1 MYANALTNHLQLD
14 KWHAD
19 ADAPDLAVPV
29 GQDDHVLGDPDAP
42 VTLVQYGDY
51 ECVSCFDAQSIV
63 KTLLRHHARQIRLVF
78 RHFPQQSGNPRDS
91 LAAQA
96 AEAAG
101 AQGRFWKMHDLLL
114 LNRGVRDETELTHL
128 ALSAGLEVYR
138 FNAELAS
145 GQHEDRVRA
154 DFTGGVESGVKRTPT
169 FFVNGV
175 RVPQIA
181 SFNLLA
187 SAVERALECHA

>member
-1 MYANALTNHLQLD
+1 MNTNSLTGYLQLD
-14 KWHAD
+14 EWHAG
-19 ADAPDLAVPV
+19 APDLAVPV
-29 GQDDHVLGDPDAP
+29 GQDDHVLGHRDAP
-42 VTLVQYGDY
+42 VTLLQYGDY

-63 KTLLRHHARQIRLVF
+63 KALLQRCARQVRFVF
-78 RHFPQQSGNPRDS
+78 RHFPQQSGDPRAS

-101 AQGRFWKMHDLLL
+101 SQGKFWQMHDLLL
-114 LNRGVRDETELTHL
+114 GNRGVRDETELTHL

-154 DFTGGVESGVKRTPT
+154 DFIGGVESGVKRTPT
-169 FFVNGV
+169 FFVDGV
-175 RVPQIA
+175 RVPQPA
-181 SFNLLA
+181 DFNLLA